1 MIFKMG
7 RKDAESE
14 SDISPPDRL
23 PDVHEPKSKIIN
35 KM

>member
-7 RKDAESE
+7 RKDAENE
-14 SDISPPDRL
+14 GDISPPDRL
-23 PDVHEPKSKIIN
+23 PDANEPKSSIIS